1 MTLTFDPE
9 TLFKVITHS
18 LPKGNLWMKYEP
30 NWLKGER
37 TYDPEKD
44 SSQTLRSFIMS
55 LTFDL

>member
-1 MTLTFDPE
+1 MHYRYVSFVQGHYM
-9 TLFKVITHS
+9 LFTQRQFVDEII
-18 LPKGNLWMKYEP
+18 EP

-44 SSQTLRSFIMS
+44 SSQTLRSFIMN